1 MRSPRRW
8 VSSRVRQRLHVA
20 VSLPALVTGVWAT
33 AATVRAAPGIPAVP
47 AVPAAP
53 AVRAD
58 RPPQVTPRPLLAV
71 SLGGSLYA
79 NEDMRRTYG
88 SVPAVG
94 LWIHVN
100 DGPSAQYL
108 LGIQY
113 GSKRGNP
120 LYGDPVFEGGE
131 TARLT
136 VMSIRIGLRGNLMP
150 RHRLGLF
157 LGLAGEYSRIW
168 ETVRGVSDPDL
179 NVPETAHDVGLGG
192 QLLVGPEF
200 ELSPGRWVVGTEFS
214 IRLLSI
220 PHEYRHRRWTEE
232 PSGPAVRAYLGRRL

>member
-1 MRSPRRW
+1 MRCPTLL
-8 VSSRVRQRLHVA
+8 VSARIRQRLCVV
-20 VSLPALVTGVWAT
+20 VSLPALATGVWAT

-47 AVPAAP
+47 AVSAAP

-79 NEDMRRTYG
+79 NEDMRTTYG
-88 SVPAVG
+88 AAPAVG

-136 VMSIRIGLRGNLMP
+136 VMSIRIGLRGNLVP

-157 LGLAGEYSRIW
+157 LGFAGEYGRVW
-168 ETVRGVSDPDL
+168 ETLRGVSDPDL
-179 NVPETAHDVGLGG
+179 NLPESVHHWGLGG
-192 QLLVGPEF
+192 RLLAGPEF
-200 ELSPGRWVVGTEFS
+200 ELSPGRWIVGTEFS
-214 IRLLSI
+214 ICLLSI
-220 PHEYRHRRWTEE
+220 HQDDRYRRWTEE
-232 PSGPAVRAYLGRRL
+232 ASGPAVRAYLGRRL